1 MATPG
6 LTFAD
11 VVAGQRKLLEQN
23 AIASSN
29 QERMSTAQFR
39 ELVASEANLSKLT
52 DLSQAAD
59 SRETGAIRISEK
71 DRILQ
76 QKANKNLEKMGK
88 TLETGM
94 LKKTGDG
101 LNSNIIKVF
110 KEVQETRKLN
120 QTEIKGI
127 LNKNAERKEFKTIS
141 GRVSATVGGIKEN
154 VKDFFTLR
162 GFLDKTGLVKRGS
175 GGMFADKLDAKEDRQ
190 RYAKAR
196 IEAGDPTVNLYGE
209 KGTAKIFER
218 QRGEQQ
224 ELTRQQNKNQ
234 KKIDYYRENN
244 VSEQQIAESP
254 EAKALEKIA
263 EKLAKVD
270 PSLRPKGFDPE
281 TGLVAKDTTN
291 KQKPENKDKRTEN
304 YEQLKV
310 STAKYNTSDDGR
322 IKAGPPGGNDLTEAD
337 IEQQEYQKEN
347 MQVLKEIAENTKPKQ
362 GAESVK
368 PSSDGEG
375 AGGILGGLGKGLGAL
390 GKGIGTGLGAILK
403 GIGRGLIVL
412 AEGLVALTPAIPV
425 IAVLTVA
432 AIGLG
437 KALELAAPAIEAFAP
452 VLMKIAE
459 VIGGVFIEA
468 IKSIPAVLGAIG
480 GIITVVGDTIV
491 KIMDTVVSSIEKL
504 AAIDP
509 LRLVALGGGLMAVAA
524 GMAAFGGAQAL
535 AGVGSLVG
543 KFLSGGGDGPVEQ
556 LIKLGENGPG
566 VEKAAAGMDKI
577 SVAMKS
583 FSKLDKKSMDVI
595 NDFPW
600 LKATAFVAAGGAMS
614 VDGSK
619 VYNASKQN
627 ADKGAEVNGKKAG
640 ASAPV
645 VVSAPTTINKTNQQG
660 FFKTHIRNAETSVNS
675 FYKSRFVS

>member
-11 VVAGQRKLLEQN
+11 IVAGQKRLLDQ
-23 AIASSN
+23 AAVQSSA
-29 QERMSTAQFR
+29 QERMSTAQLK
-39 ELVASEANLSKLT
+39 ELIASEANLSKLT

-59 SRETGAIRISEK
+59 SRETTAVYTSEK
-71 DRILQ
+71 DRASQ
-76 QKANKNLEKMGK
+76 EKANKNLEKMGK
-88 TLETGM
+88 TLENG
-94 LKKTGDG
+94 LIKKTGDG
-101 LNSNIIKVF
+101 LNSNMIKVF
-110 KEVQETRKLN
+110 KEVQQTRKLN
-120 QTEIKGI
+120 QDEVKGI
-127 LNKNAERKEFKTIS
+127 LGKNAERREFKTIS
-141 GRVSATVGGIKEN
+141 GRVGATVGGIKDN
-154 VKDFFTLR
+154 VKDFFSMR
-162 GFLDKTGLVKRGS
+162 GFLDKTGIVKRGT
-175 GGMFADKLDAKEDRQ
+175 GGWASDKLDAREDRQ
-190 RYAKAR
+190 KYAKAR
-196 IEAGDPTVNLYGE
+196 IAAGDPTVRLHGVE
-209 KGTAKIFER
+209 GATKIFER

-224 ELTRQQNKNQ
+224 ELTRQQNVNQ
-234 KKIDYYRENN
+234 KKVDEYRKIG
-244 VSEQQIAESP
+244 VSEKQIAKSP
-254 EAKALEKIA
+254 EAKALEEIA
-263 EKLAKVD
+263 AKLAKVD
-270 PSLRPKGFDPE
+270 PSLRPEGYNAK
-281 TGLVAKDTTN
+281 TGLVTEDNSAKV
-291 KQKPENKDKRTEN
+291 KPENKDKRTEN

-322 IKAGPPGGNDLTEAD
+322 IKSGPPGGNDLTEAN

-403 GIGRGLIVL
+403 GIGRGLMVL

-556 LIKLGENGPG
+556 LIKLGESGPG

-660 FFKTHIRNAETSVNS
+660 FFKTHIRNTEATVNQ
-675 FYKSRFVS
+675 FYKSRFV